1 MVGFEPTDRHDRQL
15 ETHIG
20 FWIGKKEHISVINN
34 HWQGVREDTIMK
46 QMVWMHLVRM
56 TMGISLL
63 YSLLQV
69 ITAKIVIDQG
79 ICPSCQIVSNTHIRN
94 WEERKTIQTQ
104 FEYSKTIL
112 YIIFIENYLV
122 SQLLIMHKLIGL
134 KSTVSWGKKPS
145 TTYVHTQ
152 NMSPQSA

>member
-1 MVGFEPTDRHDRQL
+1 MCVC
-15 ETHIG
+15 
-20 FWIGKKEHISVINN
+20 VC
-34 HWQGVREDTIMK
+34 
-46 QMVWMHLVRM
+46 
-56 TMGISLL
+56 
-63 YSLLQV
+63 V